1 MCWNELS
8 IVYFLNHSS
17 GNQCSV
23 VVFDVFS
30 ANTKIWLDL
39 EYSILTLTKVM
50 LFSDPPNVEGGRRL
64 DTVSVMGE

>member
-1 MCWNELS
+1 MFHQIQN
-8 IVYFLNHSS
+8 IYF
-17 GNQCSV
+17 
-23 VVFDVFS
+23 FS

-64 DTVSVMGE
+64 DTVSVMGEWENPITAERGR